1 MDKLL
6 SNPTFEVLGFIG
18 LAFTMN
24 AVVYGL
30 GWNRESR
37 NRVYSK
43 QEKEAMRLLP
53 PGYVIGGVWMVLFG
67 LFGYIHY
74 LLYVVQHKISTA
86 CVVVELLVL
95 FCLLYPVL
103 TSLQDSSLMRVLN
116 LLSLVFGFMVGL
128 VVITVSVDA
137 FWYLVPYLL
146 WTFYV
151 CYVGTYGS
159 QPP

>member
-6 SNPTFEVLGFIG
+6 SNPTLEVVGFIG
-18 LAFTMN
+18 LALGMN

-30 GWNRESR
+30 GWNQESR

-43 QEKEAMRLLP
+43 QEKEVMALLP
-53 PGYVIGGVWMVLFG
+53 PGYVIGGVWMFLFG
-67 LFGYIHY
+67 LFGYVHY
-74 LLYVVQHKISTA
+74 LLYVMQHKISTA
-86 CVVVELLVL
+86 CVLVELLVL

-103 TSLQDSSLMRVLN
+103 TSLQDSSLTRVLN
-116 LLSLVFGFMVGL
+116 LLSLVFGFIVGL

-151 CYVGTYGS
+151 SIVTVCGT
-159 QPP
+159 